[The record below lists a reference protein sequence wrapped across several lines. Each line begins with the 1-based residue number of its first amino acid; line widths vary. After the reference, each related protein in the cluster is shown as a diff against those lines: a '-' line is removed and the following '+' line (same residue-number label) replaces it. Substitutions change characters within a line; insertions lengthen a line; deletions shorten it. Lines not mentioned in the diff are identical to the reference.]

1 MPKEF
6 CETADICI
14 SSCGEQA
21 EIAQMGLADKE
32 SIRSAEAK
40 GACSAGALNSLNTYH
55 QRPRQECDAYFMAQA
70 INQARSA
77 ELLDEVPIGAVVVFE
92 GRIIA

>member
-1 MPKEF
+1 MIKNGQSMPKEF

-40 GACSAGALNSLNTYH
+40 GACSAG
-55 QRPRQECDAYFMAQA
+55 
-70 INQARSA
+70 
-77 ELLDEVPIGAVVVFE
+77 GADFEPCSPGVVQ
-92 GRIIA
+92 